1 MILERIRD
9 LREDNDLKQTQ
20 LADYLCVKQAT
31 YSEYES
37 GKINLPIEA
46 LIKLADFYET
56 STDYILGRTNEI
68 KPYKRK

>member
-1 MILERIRD
+1 MIFERIRD